1 MMRRKDREVT
11 DWDEMIAIM
20 RQCDVCRIALNDEG
34 APYILPLNFGMEV
47 QDGRVELYFHGALS
61 GRKYEL
67 MRRDPRVSF
76 EMDRGHQLVMDTV
89 HGTCSMAYES
99 VIGQGRITL
108 LPEEEKATA
117 LARIMRQYHEEAF
130 AYNPAPLP
138 ATAVFKLT
146 VERMT
151 AKRRM
156 AK

>member
-1 MMRRKDREVT
+1 MRRKDREVT
-11 DWDEMIAIM
+11 GWDEIVAIM
-20 RQCDVCRIALNDEG
+20 RRCDVCRIALNDEG

-47 QDGRVELYFHGALS
+47 LDGRVELYFHGALT

-67 MRRDPRVSF
+67 MRKDPRVSF
-76 EMDRGHQLVMDTV
+76 EMDCGHQLITDAGR
-89 HGTCSMAYES
+89 GTCSMAYES

-108 LPEEEKATA
+108 LPEEEKTA
-117 LARIMRQYHEEAF
+117 ALGQIMRQYHREDF
-130 AYNPAPLP
+130 AYNPAALP